1 MINLSILK
9 ISKIF
14 FNNEN
19 RTHSNE
25 IRDNKMLHYSHA
37 ERKRRRVTVMNIFRK
52 WLEENKVEK
61 PFQVIANND
70 EDEEIAKQ
78 LTILLNISEEEE

>member
-1 MINLSILK
+1 
-9 ISKIF
+9 
-14 FNNEN
+14 
-19 RTHSNE
+19 
-25 IRDNKMLHYSHA
+25 MLHYSHA